1 MLSVLFLFALTAWPF
16 AIIGVFALVES
27 YSNYKFRKN
36 VSIENVCKTYGIPM
50 ESK

>member
-36 VSIENVCKTYGIPM
+36 VSIAAMSKTYNIGV
-50 ESK
+50 